1 MIKITLKDIARETGY
16 SISTVSRVLSNVGKN
31 SNKARNDILLAAER
45 LNYPAVRIK
54 DVNHRAKKLNI
65 ALVTDFHEGEFY
77 ASFFNG
83 FLRSAH
89 SENIRLSLLSVTE
102 PRREISTFME
112 ELLKDDYYGG
122 GILFIPELER
132 DDYIN
137 LLEII
142 PDDFPMVSN
151 ALIENPPLSTITFDG
166 YSGGH
171 QAAEHLYECGFR
183 NVGIVKG
190 PPRKAESNFRYN
202 GFSDYIEGKPDM
214 KLLWEYTGDFEYNSG
229 VCSFE
234 ALHKSDIKP
243 EAVFVSNDLMAKAF
257 ADTAI
262 AHHYRIPED
271 IAVLGYDNLPM
282 CRQGKLPISS
292 IHTDF
297 EQLGAAS
304 IQTLKNRM
312 KQDQYPHGILSFIP
326 VSLVKRDS
334 TVKTG
339 EKSGVTSL

>member
-1 MIKITLKDIARETGY
+1 MKITLKDIARETGY
-16 SISTVSRVLSNVGKN
+16 SISTVSRVLSNAGNN
-31 SNKARNDILLAAER
+31 SKKARNDILQAAER
-45 LNYPAVRIK
+45 LNYPVVWIK
-54 DVNHRAKKLNI
+54 DVDHRKKKLNI

-77 ASFFNG
+77 ASFFYG
-83 FLRSAH
+83 FLRSAL
-89 SENIRLSLLSVTE
+89 SEKVRLSLLSVSE
-102 PRREISTFME
+102 PRIEIVPFIE
-112 ELLKDDYYGG
+112 ELIRDSYYQGV
-122 GILFIPELER
+122 ILFIPELEWE
-132 DDYIN
+132 DYIN
-137 LLEII
+137 LLEVI
-142 PDDFPMVSN
+142 PDEFPVVSN

-171 QAAEHLYECGFR
+171 QAAQHLYECGFR
-183 NVGIVKG
+183 RVGIVKG

-234 ALHKSDIKP
+234 ALHESDIKL

-312 KQDQYPHGILSFIP
+312 KQDQYTHGILSFIP

-339 EKSGVTSL
+339 KKSTVTSL